1 MTKTVVLKL
10 YEALNA
16 RDTAAVEALL
26 ADGYTEHHAKVPA
39 GKEGF
44 FARSADFLADPGI
57 HFQVV
62 ECFENGDGRA
72 VVYAKAKKDG
82 VTVFRTADVY
92 AVDGG
97 KVTDRWSMRQKVR

>member
-26 ADGYTEHHAKVPA
+26 ADDYTEHNAKAPA

-44 FARSADFLADPGI
+44 FARSADFFADPGI
-57 HFQVV
+57 LFEVV
-62 ECFENGDGRA
+62 ECFEDGAGRA
-72 VVYAKAKKDG
+72 VAYAKAKKDG
-82 VTVFRTADVY
+82 VTVLRTADVY
-92 AVDGG
+92 AVAGG